1 MSPGPL
7 EQPPL
12 TSSAA
17 SPPDLPLARATPH
30 GRRRL
35 RALLAAAIL
44 VPAAIL
50 AAGAWV
56 AWRATWSEMDRE
68 LAVAAEAVA
77 EFAQRVTEGH
87 GRLAV
92 RIAEELEGLP
102 DEAIRS
108 QRLALQ
114 ERFSRYVADL
124 PLVQDVLVVGRNGDV
139 LARGADAPPDLAP
152 PHRLAG
158 AEGVPG
164 QRIFIGTPQRYGEQ
178 PVFVIGH
185 ARDGDHG
192 QVLVLLRA
200 NAVGARMGLFLVGEG
215 TSAALLRNDGQIVAR
230 HPHFLEPPPPL
241 APGLPLPAAMAA
253 GRSSGLLD
261 GRTPRDQEAVRVAF
275 RRLDGAPTLYVA
287 VARPVPQVVGRWWRA
302 MAPLLA
308 IGAPAMLG
316 VGVLGWIA
324 LRQQQA
330 VEAALAGLEQRVAER
345 TASLREGEERLR
357 LAIGAGGFGTWESD
371 LTTGITMRSP
381 EAMQILGFAG
391 DQAASP
397 LKEWSSRVHPDDRER
412 VLGAWSRLV
421 SGRADEY
428 RPEYRFQR
436 PDGAWR
442 WLEGTA
448 AVVRRDPATG
458 RPLRVAGTVRDITDR
473 REEEERREL
482 LTQEVNHRARNNL
495 AIVQAILRL
504 TRAQDAATYARLVE
518 GRVAALARAQSLL
531 AAERWTGAP
540 FTTLLKEELLPFGG
554 VEDPHSA
561 GPARFVIE
569 GPPLRL
575 RAEAVQPL
583 AMVLHELA
591 TNAAKHG
598 ALSTPEGRVTV
609 TWQVDEP
616 AGLLRIR
623 WQETGGR
630 APALPQRRGVG
641 SRVIEATIGGQL
653 GGSVERR
660 WPAEGLACAIAVPL
674 ARMRAGPA

>member
-7 EQPPL
+7 DQPP
-12 TSSAA
+12 SMACA
-17 SPPDLPLARATPH
+17 SPLTDVPAVGQTPH

-56 AWRATWSEMDRE
+56 AWRATWSEVDRE

-77 EFAQRVTEGH
+77 EFALRVTEAH
-87 GRLAV
+87 GRLAMRV
-92 RIAEELEGLP
+92 AEGLEGLS
-102 DEAIRS
+102 DQAILA
-108 QRLALQ
+108 QRPALQ
-114 ERFSRYVADL
+114 ERLARYITEL
-124 PLVQDVLVVGRNGDV
+124 PLVQDVLVVGRDGDV
-139 LARGADAPPDLAP
+139 LARGADAPPGLTPRDLV
-152 PHRLAG
+152 AG
-158 AEGVPG
+158 AEHVPG
-164 QRIFIGTPQRYGEQ
+164 QSIFVGKPRRDGER

-185 ARDGDHG
+185 ARDGQRG

-200 NAVGARMGLFLVGEG
+200 NLVGARMGQFLVGEG
-215 TSAALLRNDGQIVAR
+215 TSAVLVRRDGEIVAR
-230 HPHFLEPPPPL
+230 HPRFMEPPPPL
-241 APGLPLPAAMAA
+241 APGLPLLGAMVA
-253 GRSSGLLD
+253 GQTRGLLD
-261 GRTPRDQEAVRVAF
+261 GRTPRDDVAVRVAF

-287 VARPVPQVVGRWWRA
+287 VARPVTQVVGRWRRA
-302 MAPLLA
+302 MVPLLA

-324 LRQQQA
+324 RRQQQA

-357 LAIGAGGFGTWESD
+357 LAIGAGGFGTWETD
-371 LTTGITMRSP
+371 LTALITMRSP
-381 EAMQILGFAG
+381 AALQILGFAD

-397 LKEWSSRVHPDDRER
+397 LEAWSSRVHPDDRER
-412 VLGAWSRLV
+412 VLEAWSRLV

-448 AVVRRDPATG
+448 AVVRRDPTTG
-458 RPLRVAGTVRDITDR
+458 RALRVAGTVRDITDR

-504 TRAQDAATYARLVE
+504 TRAPDAESYARLVE

-554 VEDPHSA
+554 VEDPQSA
-561 GPARFVIE
+561 GHARFVIE

-598 ALSTPEGRVTV
+598 ALSTPEGRVAV
-609 TWQVDEP
+609 TWQSDEA

-653 GGSVERR
+653 GGAVERR
-660 WPAEGLACAIAVPL
+660 WPAEGLACDIAVPL
-674 ARMRAGPA
+674 ARVRAGPA

>member
-7 EQPPL
+7 DQPP
-12 TSSAA
+12 
-17 SPPDLPLARATPH
+17 PMARAAPLTDEPPAGQAQP

-35 RALLAAAIL
+35 RAMLAAAIL

-56 AWRATWSEMDRE
+56 AWRATWSEVDRE

-77 EFAQRVTEGH
+77 EFAQRVTEAH
-87 GRLAV
+87 GRLAMRV
-92 RIAEELEGLP
+92 AEGLEGLS
-102 DEAIRS
+102 DQAILA
-108 QRLALQ
+108 QRPALQ
-114 ERFSRYVADL
+114 ERLARYITEL
-124 PLVQDVLVVGRNGDV
+124 PLVQDVLVVGRDGDV
-139 LARGADAPPDLAP
+139 LARGADAPPGLTPRDLV
-152 PHRLAG
+152 AG
-158 AEGVPG
+158 AEHVPG
-164 QRIFIGTPQRYGEQ
+164 QSIFVGKPHRDGER

-185 ARDGDHG
+185 ARQGQRG

-200 NAVGARMGLFLVGEG
+200 NLVGARMGQFLVGEG
-215 TSAALLRNDGQIVAR
+215 TSAVLVRRDGEIVAR
-230 HPHFLEPPPPL
+230 HPRFMEPPPPL
-241 APGLPLPAAMAA
+241 APGLPLPAAMVA
-253 GRSSGLLD
+253 GQTRGLLD
-261 GRTPRDQEAVRVAF
+261 GRTPRDDVAVRVAF

-287 VARPVPQVVGRWWRA
+287 VARPAPQVVSRWWRA
-302 MAPLLA
+302 MVPLLA
-308 IGAPAMLG
+308 IGAPALLG
-316 VGVLGWIA
+316 VGVLGWISR
-324 LRQQQA
+324 RQQQA
-330 VEAALAGLEQRVAER
+330 LEAALASLEQRVAER

-357 LAIGAGGFGTWESD
+357 LAIGAGGFGTWETD
-371 LTTGITMRSP
+371 LTTRITMRSP
-381 EAMQILGFAG
+381 AALQILGFAG

-397 LKEWSSRVHPDDRER
+397 LEAWSSRVHPDDRER
-412 VLGAWSRLV
+412 VLDAWARLV

-448 AVVRRDPATG
+448 AVVRRDSSNG

-504 TRAQDAATYARLVE
+504 TRAPDAESYARLVE

-554 VEDPHSA
+554 VEDPQSA
-561 GPARFVIE
+561 GHARFVIE

-598 ALSTPEGRVTV
+598 ALSTPEGRVAV
-609 TWQVDEP
+609 TWQADEA

-623 WQETGGR
+623 WHETGGR
-630 APALPQRRGVG
+630 APAFPQRRGVG
-641 SRVIEATIGGQL
+641 SRVIEATINGQL
-653 GGSVERR
+653 GGTVERR
-660 WPAEGLACAIAVPL
+660 WPAEGLTCDIAVPL
-674 ARMRAGPA
+674 ARVRAGPA